1 MLGTRMM
8 AAMIGGITGSTI
20 AEMMIGYHKCPYGCG
35 RLIPNTYKGCTELL
49 KDHPDYFK

>member
-1 MLGTRMM
+1 MFPNPMAMALG
-8 AAMIGGITGSTI
+8 AITG
-20 AEMMIGYHKCPYGCG
+20 MMIGYHKCHKCPYGCG